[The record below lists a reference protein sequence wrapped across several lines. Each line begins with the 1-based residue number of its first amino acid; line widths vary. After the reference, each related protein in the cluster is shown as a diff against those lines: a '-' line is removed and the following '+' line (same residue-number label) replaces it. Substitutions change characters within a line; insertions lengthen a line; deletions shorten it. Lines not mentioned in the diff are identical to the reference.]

1 VNSESLRTCLRAFVD
16 GDRVLPA
23 LGAEDVAMAS
33 AHRLAGTLY
42 HMRVPLGHVERQSVE
57 RTWATQAAAYM
68 RRVAVLHAQWP
79 ANALPPLVFKGADFV
94 ENLYGDPGARRMS
107 DLDLLLPPVAF
118 DAVATALAAR
128 ADASGTPR
136 GETFDAEAPY
146 EVGLRFGDVTLEL
159 HRAPQPVHRGGP
171 SADALYAASTAGTLD
186 GLAVRFPAPEDR
198 WLLWLTNQ
206 AKGSFQSDL
215 ADLLDLCLVLRAL
228 STPVPWTRLLADA
241 RAAGLGRPAG
251 SPCGASPEQT
261 SGAARSPPS
270 ARSRMRSPTA
280 CCPHRMHRRW
290 TWPPGAFRGSNSGW
304 PIRNGGR
311 ASSRGPAPRPG
322 GGAEGGEPRALQS
335 QVSGT
340 KMMSPG
346 WSCTFCSRPRP
357 IASTGAMNFFS
368 VPSTTRVMTVRFL
381 SASSLKPPAMVMA

>member
-1 VNSESLRTCLRAFVD
+1 MRAALFQPGTSRLHPPAGRRQDAPVNSESLRTCLRAFVD

-42 HMRVPLGHVERQSVE
+42 HMRVPLGHVERQSVQ

-241 RAAGLGRPAG
+241 RAAGLGRPARL
-251 SPCGASPEQT
+251 ALRRL
-261 SGAARSPPS
+261 AR
-270 ARSRMRSPTA
+270 ANHLER
-280 CCPHRMHRRW
+280 
-290 TWPPGAFRGSNSGW
+290 
-304 PIRNGGR
+304 
-311 ASSRGPAPRPG
+311 PAPRRRRGLGCARRPPVAPTG
-322 GGAEGGEPRALQS
+322 CTGAGHGPLALSGAQTLAGR
-335 QVSGT
+335 SGT
-340 KMMSPG
+340 AAG
-346 WSCTFCSRPRP
+346 HRR
-357 IASTGAMNFFS
+357 ADRRHGLAAARRGVNLG
-368 VPSTTRVMTVRFL
+368 RFR
-381 SASSLKPPAMVMA
+381 ARFRARR

>member
-1 VNSESLRTCLRAFVD
+1 MRAALFQPGTSRLHPPAGRRQDAPVNSESLRTCLRAFVD

-241 RAAGLGRPAG
+241 RAAGLGRPARLALRRLARANIWSG
-251 SPCGASPEQT
+251 PLPAVGEVSDALADRLLPPPDAPALDMAPWRFQGLKLWLADPE
-261 SGAARSPPS
+261 R
-270 ARSRMRSPTA
+270 
-280 CCPHRMHRRW
+280 
-290 TWPPGAFRGSNSGW
+290 
-304 PIRNGGR
+304 
-311 ASSRGPAPRPG
+311 RPG
-322 GGAEGGEPRALQS
+322 IVAR
-335 QVSGT
+335 
-340 KMMSPG
+340 
-346 WSCTFCSRPRP
+346 
-357 IASTGAMNFFS
+357 TGA
-368 VPSTTRVMTVRFL
+368 TAWRRRGGG
-381 SASSLKPPAMVMA
+381 